1 MSTILI
7 ATDFSEVS
15 CRARD
20 FARELAQ
27 AMGSG
32 LHLLH
37 VIEPVDEPDSEDPE
51 TRAFYRKLEEQ
62 ARQKLAAELE
72 TLKPLTV
79 SSTVL
84 VGPRYQAILDTAQDL
99 DARMIVLGTH
109 VIEDTTPAY
118 LGVSHKVA
126 WKTDRPVVLVP

>member
-15 CRARD
+15 GRARD
-20 FARELAQ
+20 FGRQLAQ

-37 VIEPVDEPDSEDPE
+37 VIEPVDEPDSQDPD
-51 TRAFYRKLEEQ
+51 TAAFYRRLEEQ
-62 ARQKLAAELE
+62 ARQKLAAEVDA
-72 TLKPLTV
+72 LKPLAV
-79 SSTVL
+79 NSTVL
-84 VGPRYQAILDTAQDL
+84 VGPRYQAILDTAQDI
-99 DARMIVLGTH
+99 DARLIVLGTH
-109 VIEDTTPAY
+109 PIEDTAPAY